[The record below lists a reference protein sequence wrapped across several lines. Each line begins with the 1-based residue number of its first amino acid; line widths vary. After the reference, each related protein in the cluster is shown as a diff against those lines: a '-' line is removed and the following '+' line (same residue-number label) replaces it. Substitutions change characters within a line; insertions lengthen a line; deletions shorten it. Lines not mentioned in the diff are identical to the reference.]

1 MMSIRTLSTAL
12 LTACALLVLSSTSAS
27 AQALADL
34 VDVTVETEA
43 LAPDQIGKRF
53 SAGVRGSVPFSTVN
67 GVAVEIGFDS
77 EIEEVLIRFN
87 TDGADAPWLPMR
99 VVPSATGGT
108 AVAGYRREEAFTA
121 STFEIRVQA
130 PEDASVL
137 IRDVGFFDTS
147 AHAEEQVASDV
158 APLIGAKTGT
168 IIPPPLITRAEWGA
182 RPFIGTPVNLARP
195 TYDYMTWH
203 HAAGYSA
210 ENEEEGK
217 AQMRAM
223 QDLHQNIRGWSDIGY
238 QFGIDRAGNLY
249 QGRPFMDNSTSLSQ
263 VPRLAQGAHVGGAN
277 TGNIG
282 VVIMGCYHPPEGS
295 HCEQEITPEAFAT
308 YINLFAF
315 LSERYG
321 VEPRFIRGHR
331 DFSQTACPGDNNYAR
346 IPELITRV
354 SQVLITGNE
363 PLGEAMMSAT
373 VDSDGA
379 VSLQWTITENFGY
392 DTLELQRITGTGTYT
407 LGLDP
412 DVTSSYTDE
421 SLAGESEVTYILIAA
436 STDGRQQ
443 ELARVE
449 LDIAEPNRF
458 LLTSAFPN
466 PAYQSFEVRYFM
478 SAEGYATLTMHDV
491 RGREVSR
498 FESGFQDGD
507 QWMSRTYDVSGL
519 SAGVYY
525 LRLQVESF
533 GGTAFDKTI
542 PVVVAH

>member
-1 MMSIRTLSTAL
+1 MMSIRTLSSAL
-12 LTACALLVLSSTSAS
+12 VAVCAIVALSPAAAH

-34 VDVTVETEA
+34 VDVSVETEA
-43 LAPDQIGKRF
+43 LATVQAGKRI
-53 SAGVRGSVPFSTVN
+53 SVGVRGTVPFSAVN
-67 GVAVEIGFDS
+67 GVAVEIGFDQP
-77 EIEEVLIRFN
+77 IEEALIRFG
-87 TDGADAPWLPMR
+87 DGSSWHAMA

-108 AVAGYRREEAFTA
+108 AVAGFRQAEAFTA
-121 STFEIRVQA
+121 SSFEIRAYAAEGSTLQ
-130 PEDASVL
+130 

-147 AHAEEQVASDV
+147 AFAEEQTASDI

-223 QDLHQNIRGWSDIGY
+223 QDLHQNVRGWSDIGY

-263 VPRLAQGAHVGGAN
+263 VPTLAQGAHVGGAN

-282 VVIMGCYHPPEGS
+282 VVIMGCYHPPEGA

-321 VEPRFIRGHR
+321 VEPEFIRGHR
-331 DFSQTACPGDNNYAR
+331 DFSQTACPGDNNYVR
-346 IPELITRV
+346 IPELISRV

-363 PLGEAMMSAT
+363 PLGEAVMSGS
-373 VDSDGA
+373 VDSEGA

-392 DTLELQRITGTGTYT
+392 DTLEIQRITESGTFT
-407 LGLDP
+407 LMLDP
-412 DVTSSYTDE
+412 GVSTSYTDA
-421 SLAGESEVTYILIAA
+421 SLAGESAVTYLLVA
-436 STDGRQQ
+436 SSADGRQQ

-458 LLTSAFPN
+458 LMTSAFPN
-466 PAYQSFEVRYFM
+466 PANQAFEVRYFM
-478 SAEGYATLTMHDV
+478 SAEGYASLSLHDA
-491 RGREVSR
+491 RGRELSR
-498 FESGFQDGD
+498 NESGFQDGD
-507 QWMSRTYDVSGL
+507 QWISHTYDVSNL
-519 SAGVYY
+519 ASGVYY
-525 LRLQVESF
+525 LRLRVESF
-533 GGTAFDKTI
+533 GGTAFDRTI
-542 PVVVAH
+542 PVVVAR

>member
-1 MMSIRTLSTAL
+1 MMLNRTFFTAVM
-12 LTACALLVLSSTSAS
+12 AVCAFILFTPSLVHS
-27 AQALADL
+27 QALGDL
-34 VDVTVETEA
+34 VDVSVETND
-43 LAPDQIGKRF
+43 LATIQAGKRL
-53 SAGVRGSVPFSTVN
+53 SVGVAGELPFSRVN
-67 GVAVEIGFDS
+67 GVAVELGFDT
-77 EIEEVLIRFN
+77 EIEEVLVRF
-87 TDGADAPWLPMR
+87 DPQGANASWRSMV

-108 AVAGYRREEAFTA
+108 AVAGYRQDQPITA
-121 STFEIRVQA
+121 SSFEIRVFG
-130 PEDASVL
+130 PEGSTLL

-147 AHAEEQVASDV
+147 AHADEQRASNIQPV
-158 APLIGAKTGT
+158 IGAKSGT

-182 RPFIGTPVNLARP
+182 RPFIGTPGNLARP
-195 TYDYMTWH
+195 SYDYMTWH

-263 VPRLAQGAHVGGAN
+263 VPVLAQGAHVGGAN

-295 HCEQEITPEAFAT
+295 RCEQEITPEAFAT

-321 VEPRFIRGHR
+321 VQPSFIRGHR
-331 DFSQTACPGDNNYAR
+331 DFSQTACPGDNNYAL

-354 SQVLITGNE
+354 GQVLVTGNE
-363 PLGEAMMSAT
+363 PLGEAVMSGS
-373 VDSDGA
+373 VDGEGA

-392 DTLELQRITGTGTYT
+392 DTVEIQRITDAGIYT
-407 LGLDP
+407 LMLDP
-412 DVTSSYTDE
+412 SVSTSYTDA
-421 SLAGESEVTYILIAA
+421 SLAGESEVTYLLIASSA
-436 STDGRQQ
+436 DGRQQ

-458 LLTSAFPN
+458 LMTSAFPN
-466 PAYQSFEVRYFM
+466 PANESFEVRYFM
-478 SAEGYATLTMHDV
+478 SAEGYATLSLHDG
-491 RGREVSR
+491 RGRELSR
-498 FESGFQDGD
+498 YESGYQDGD
-507 QWMSRTYDVSGL
+507 QWVSRTYDVSGMA
-519 SAGVYY
+519 AGVYY
-525 LRLQVESF
+525 LRLRVESF
-533 GGTAFDKTI
+533 GGTAFDRTI
-542 PVVVAH
+542 PVVVVR